1 MVSRRKRASSSSP
14 SDVISTPRT
23 VMSPAVGRSRPAMRP
38 SRVDFPLP
46 EGPAMATN
54 CRAGTS
60 SVMSVSTSTG
70 RPPLSRRMESPR
82 TVIMMQPYYTSGM
95 RRLWAVALLAVSV
108 ASLSAA
114 RLSAGEPHVIVAFGD
129 SLTAGL
135 GVRPEESYPSRLEA
149 RLRAAGY
156 DYRVVNA
163 GVSGDTTAGGL
174 RRVDWALRAH
184 PDIVIVALGAND
196 GLRGQSPQAIRANL
210 EEIVARLQASGAR
223 VLLVGMR
230 LPPNYGAEY
239 TKEFEAVFPAVARRA
254 KIALMPFLLDGV
266 AADPRLNQADGI
278 HPTAAGQ
285 QMIADR
291 LWPYLRPLLRPVK

>member
-1 MVSRRKRASSSSP
+1 MGALV
-14 SDVISTPRT
+14 
-23 VMSPAVGRSRPAMRP
+23 
-38 SRVDFPLP
+38 
-46 EGPAMATN
+46 
-54 CRAGTS
+54 
-60 SVMSVSTSTG
+60 
-70 RPPLSRRMESPR
+70 LSC
-82 TVIMMQPYYTSGM
+82 
-95 RRLWAVALLAVSV
+95 VALLSV
-108 ASLSAA
+108 A
-114 RLSAGEPHVIVAFGD
+114 AGEARGEGVVVALGD

-135 GVRPEESYPSRLEA
+135 GVAADEAFPARLQA
-149 RLRAAGY
+149 RLRAEGY

-184 PDIVIVALGAND
+184 PDVVIVALGAND

-210 EEIVARLQASGAR
+210 EEIVARLQAAGVR

-254 KIALMPFLLDGV
+254 KITLMPFLLDGV

-291 LWPYLRPLLRPVK
+291 LWPYLRPLLRPIK

>member
-1 MVSRRKRASSSSP
+1 
-14 SDVISTPRT
+14 
-23 VMSPAVGRSRPAMRP
+23 VGAL
-38 SRVDFPLP
+38 V
-46 EGPAMATN
+46 
-54 CRAGTS
+54 
-60 SVMSVSTSTG
+60 
-70 RPPLSRRMESPR
+70 LSC
-82 TVIMMQPYYTSGM
+82 
-95 RRLWAVALLAVSV
+95 VALLSV
-108 ASLSAA
+108 A
-114 RLSAGEPHVIVAFGD
+114 AGEARGEGVVVALGD

-135 GVRPEESYPSRLEA
+135 GVAADEAFPARLQA
-149 RLRAAGY
+149 RLRAEGY

-184 PDIVIVALGAND
+184 PDVVIVALGAND

-210 EEIVARLQASGAR
+210 EEIVERLQASGAR

-254 KIALMPFLLDGV
+254 KIVLMPFLLDGV

-291 LWPYLRPLLRPVK
+291 LWPYLRPLLRPIK